1 MGVHHM
7 FGVLLASNKVE
18 GQATTITFLDILLD
32 ILCLKICLS
41 QEKPLSPQAIH
52 WREKHITHKMYK
64 ASIKKSDEFCKKYAD
79 SFHADITTLP
89 MTFQSQPHQVPKLKL
104 VNSAIKKRRARNPK
118 LICLPILRQGLQTL
132 VLIMARLQ
140 SHRVSKLVLLRFFQ
154 ACWTPQSYKHSM
166 MLLPTCHL
174 RMWQW
179 ITTWAYH
186 SRTSKTKWVKRPDLY
201 VGDTMAAL
209 LAYLAVR
216 GASSGPFF
224 QLQDGTPLTYF
235 IQNFRSA
242 LIDIGSQYVRHSFR
256 LGVAMTAAEK
266 GINQSNG
273 KMEKPGLP
281 ELYIEGRPQTRCH
294 HLHHKT
300 CP

>member
-186 SRTSKTKWVKRPDLY
+186 SRTSKTKWVKRTRFICGRHHGSLASLSGCQRCLIWP
-201 VGDTMAAL
+201 L
-209 LAYLAVR
+209 LPVTRWNTSYLLHTE
-216 GASSGPFF
+216 F
-224 QLQDGTPLTYF
+224 QISLDWYWIT
-235 IQNFRSA
+235 I
-242 LIDIGSQYVRHSFR
+242 
-256 LGVAMTAAEK
+256 
-266 GINQSNG
+266 
-273 KMEKPGLP
+273 
-281 ELYIEGRPQTRCH
+281 C
-294 HLHHKT
+294 KT
-300 CP
+300 QL